1 MAINVKGKTVVLTGT
16 LTDMERSEAEKLLK
30 KKGAKC
36 TSSVSK
42 NTDMVFAGAD
52 AGSKVDAA
60 EALDIPVYSEKDLF
74 GIIGKPKAKPKK
86 TEKKPTKAAKSKV
99 AARKKEVAASG
110 DASLKGKA
118 VVVTGTLSKPR
129 AVVEVMLKKAGAKVT
144 GSVSAMTN
152 FLIVGADAGSKLA
165 AAVQLGVQT
174 ITEAQLPDLLKGKTP
189 SKQAASSDSES
200 DEEEESDSDDE

>member
-1 MAINVKGKTVVLTGT
+1 M
-16 LTDMERSEAEKLLK
+16 
-30 KKGAKC
+30 
-36 TSSVSK
+36 
-42 NTDMVFAGAD
+42 
-52 AGSKVDAA
+52 
-60 EALDIPVYSEKDLF
+60 
-74 GIIGKPKAKPKK
+74 
-86 TEKKPTKAAKSKV
+86 
-99 AARKKEVAASG
+99 
-110 DASLKGKA
+110 
-118 VVVTGTLSKPR
+118 TGTLSKPR
-129 AVVEVMLKKAGAKVT
+129 AVVEGMLKKAGAKVT